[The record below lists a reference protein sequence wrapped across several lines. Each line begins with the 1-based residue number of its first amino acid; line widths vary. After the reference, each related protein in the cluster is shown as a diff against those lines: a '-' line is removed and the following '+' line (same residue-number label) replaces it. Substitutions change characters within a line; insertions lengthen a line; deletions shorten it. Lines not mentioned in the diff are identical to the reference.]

1 MTSIKSRRTSPT
13 GDERHNKR
21 KSGHSGRQ
29 PQRESAR
36 RPVGTFS
43 SASDVTDPTNRN
55 SKPQSES
62 AARGRVQGWCSPSA
76 AAWHRLDMAH
86 IQGCARRG
94 RCERRM
100 RASSGGRGVAMTR
113 AQGRDGTVVLG
124 LVAPSGVAR
133 ELADQIAAELP
144 GELGGR
150 PGDVNWQG
158 RVGGAEGADITPT
171 TEALKQAVRRR
182 MQDEGWD
189 LAVWLTDL
197 PLRANRR
204 PVIAHAST
212 MYRVGLLSVPALGA
226 RSVPRRAMRAVL
238 NLVEGLLG
246 EEVGRG
252 SDAGETG
259 RAHRMRQRL
268 DELRSPLGRTRADED
283 GTIAFV
289 GATLRG
295 NLRLLVGMV
304 RANQPARVIA
314 LLSRALAVSLG
325 TAAYAMSS
333 SSIWML
339 SHGMTWPRLAL
350 LGAASIITLCLVLVL
365 AHGLWERA
373 SGPDDRE
380 AVVLF
385 NLTTSATLALAV
397 LTLYASLLALSVVGG
412 AGLIPPSVYHGSVG
426 HAPAV
431 ADYLKLGWL
440 AGKKGKGDSGGSSA
454 FREGRAGREE
464 DT

>member
-1 MTSIKSRRTSPT
+1 M
-13 GDERHNKR
+13 
-21 KSGHSGRQ
+21 
-29 PQRESAR
+29 
-36 RPVGTFS
+36 
-43 SASDVTDPTNRN
+43 AS
-55 SKPQSES
+55 E
-62 AARGRVQGWCSPSA
+62 RGRDDA
-76 AAWHRLDMAH
+76 
-86 IQGCARRG
+86 
-94 RCERRM
+94 
-100 RASSGGRGVAMTR
+100 
-113 AQGRDGTVVLG
+113 VVLG
-124 LVAPSGVAR
+124 LVAPSGAPR
-133 ELADQIAAELP
+133 ELADQIAADLP
-144 GELGGR
+144 GELRGR
-150 PGDVNWQG
+150 LGDVTWQV
-158 RVGGAEGADITPT
+158 RVVGAERADTTPS
-171 TEALKQAVRRR
+171 TEALKQSVRRR

-189 LAVWLTDL
+189 LAVGMTDL

-204 PVIAHAST
+204 PVTAHASA

-252 SDAGETG
+252 SDAGEAG
-259 RAHRMRQRL
+259 RAHRIRQRL
-268 DELRSPLGRTRADED
+268 DELRSPLGRSRADED

-314 LLSRALAVSLG
+314 RLSSALAVSLG

-350 LGAASIITLCLVLVL
+350 LAAGSMITLCVVLVL

-373 SGPDDRE
+373 SGQDDRE

-385 NLTTSATLALAV
+385 NLATSATLGLAV
-397 LTLYASLLALSVVGG
+397 LTLYAGLLVLSVVGG
-412 AGLIPPSVYHGSVG
+412 AAVIPGSVYHGSVG

-440 AGKKGKGDSGGSSA
+440 AATTATAASALGSLVESDEA
-454 FREGRAGREE
+454 VREAAYRHHADERTEE
-464 DT
+464 DEKEEEEQEEQEEQEER

>member
-1 MTSIKSRRTSPT
+1 MTS
-13 GDERHNKR
+13 
-21 KSGHSGRQ
+21 
-29 PQRESAR
+29 
-36 RPVGTFS
+36 
-43 SASDVTDPTNRN
+43 
-55 SKPQSES
+55 
-62 AARGRVQGWCSPSA
+62 
-76 AAWHRLDMAH
+76 
-86 IQGCARRG
+86 
-94 RCERRM
+94 
-100 RASSGGRGVAMTR
+100 
-113 AQGRDGTVVLG
+113 AQGRDGAVVLG
-124 LVAPSGVAR
+124 LIAPSGVAR

-150 PGDVNWQG
+150 LGDVNWQV
-158 RVGGAEGADITPT
+158 RVGSAERTDMTPT
-171 TEALKQAVRRR
+171 TEALKRSVRRR

-189 LAVWLTDL
+189 LAVGLTDL

-204 PVIAHAST
+204 PVIAHASA

-246 EEVGRG
+246 EDVGRG
-252 SDAGETG
+252 SEVGETR

-314 LLSRALAVSLG
+314 RLSRALAVSLG

-333 SSIWML
+333 SSMWML
-339 SHGMTWPRLAL
+339 SHGMAWPRLAL
-350 LGAASIITLCLVLVL
+350 LGAASIITLCVVLVL

-373 SGPDDRE
+373 SGPEDRE

-385 NLTTSATLALAV
+385 NLTTSATLGLAV
-397 LTLYASLLALSVVGG
+397 LTLYAGLLALSVVGG
-412 AGLIPPSVYHGSVG
+412 AGLIPPTVYHGSVG
-426 HAPAV
+426 HPPAV

-440 AGKKGKGDSGGSSA
+440 AATIATAASALGSLTESDEAVREAAYRHHPDERTEVDEDDS
-454 FREGRAGREE
+454 
-464 DT
+464 